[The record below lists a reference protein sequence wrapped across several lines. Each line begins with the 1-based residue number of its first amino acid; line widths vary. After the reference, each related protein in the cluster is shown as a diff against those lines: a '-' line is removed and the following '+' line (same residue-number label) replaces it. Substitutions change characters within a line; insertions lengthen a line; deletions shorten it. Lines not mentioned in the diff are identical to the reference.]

1 MAALSARR
9 HTTPRRSADLRP
21 PPLPPTE
28 PPPTESPPTQPR
40 TPAIRLQHTC
50 LGVASCVWP
59 CRLYVACSVEV
70 RSTALAIREMP
81 DAFHFNIYFSVGR
94 AKSAPTHRIRSDPIF
109 RLRRAKSGRV
119 SGSDV
124 SWIDPGSTYHDPRA
138 RPPRVSRCPTLG
150 IHIDP
155 RNSHRT
161 RFFGSAS

>member
-1 MAALSARR
+1 MGSAQPATSVAGPSFAGRSGHDGGTLAA
-9 HTTPRRSADLRP
+9 TPRRSADLRP

-124 SWIDPGSTYHDPRA
+124 SWIDPGST
-138 RPPRVSRCPTLG
+138 RPSSSTACPAVR
-150 IHIDP
+150 P
-155 RNSHRT
+155 
-161 RFFGSAS
+161 